1 MQAFVLYLFAFF
13 TSASGGLLSQSTIQN
28 AGVPGANDG
37 QYLIGVGIG
46 DVTGP
51 VVETNMMARAMLPD
65 PTLWLI
71 VNIIG
76 ICLTGSDR
84 HGPAY
89 APAFSCVHH
98 R

>member
-46 DVTGP
+46 DVTGYVTP
-51 VVETNMMARAMLPD
+51 PSYIFRA
-65 PTLWLI
+65 
-71 VNIIG
+71 
-76 ICLTGSDR
+76 
-84 HGPAY
+84 
-89 APAFSCVHH
+89 
-98 R
+98 